1 MDEAALRTAG
11 AGELR
16 AGDIGRRV
24 RVAGWVATRRDHGG
38 VFFVDL
44 RDASGLLQVVIN
56 PEDHPEIAGSADR
69 LRDEFCIS
77 VEGVLR
83 ERPEGT
89 VNPGLPT
96 GEIELVAD
104 ALDVLSTAE
113 ALPFQVD
120 DRSDVDEVRR
130 LEFRYLD
137 LRRPRMAANL
147 RARSAAI
154 GAMRSSLTDQGFLE
168 VETPTLV
175 KSTPEG
181 ARDFLVPSRL
191 RQGSFYALPQS
202 PQLFKQLL
210 MVGGVERYYQI
221 ARCYR
226 DEDFRSDRQVE
237 FTQLDIE
244 GAFWG
249 QEQVFEALEQVVAA
263 TVGALRDTEV
273 QLPLPRMTYHEAM
286 RRFGTDKPDT
296 RFGME
301 LVDLSETFAETAFKA
316 FAGVLADGGLVAGV
330 NAGALELSRA
340 GLDALVERAQTL
352 GAKGL
357 VWMVVEADGSLR
369 SPVAKFL
376 SEGELDAL
384 VRAFDAAPGDTLL
397 IVADTPK
404 RTRQVLGS
412 MRVELGQPDGHDEL
426 AFLWVTDFPVFEV
439 LEDGRL
445 APAHHP
451 FTAPVDVAEMESDPV
466 HALSRA
472 YDLVVNGTELGS
484 GSERI
489 HDSDTQARVF
499 KVLGIDDAEAQSRFG
514 WFMRGLQYG
523 TPPHAGFAIGIDRF
537 IAVLQNERNIREVIP
552 FPKTQTGLDPLTES
566 PSLVGDA
573 QLKELGIELLPEV
586 RAELESAESD
596 EAGVAPSGDG

>member
-1 MDEAALRTAG
+1 VDEATLRTA
-11 AGELR
+11 R
-16 AGDIGRRV
+16 AGHIGSDDIGTEV

-38 VFFVDL
+38 VLFVDL
-44 RDASGLLQVVIN
+44 RDASGLVQVVIN
-56 PEDHPEIAGSADR
+56 PEEQPALADVAHA

-77 VEGVLR
+77 VLGSVR
-83 ERPEGT
+83 ERPDGT
-89 VNPGLPT
+89 INPDLAT
-96 GEIELVAD
+96 GGIEITATEIA
-104 ALDVLSTAE
+104 VLSPA
-113 ALPFQVD
+113 APLPFQID
-120 DRSDVDEVRR
+120 DRAEVDEARR

-147 RARSAAI
+147 LARSRAV
-154 GAMRSSLTDQGFLE
+154 GAMRSTLAEEGFLE
-168 VETPTLV
+168 IETPTLV

-249 QEQVFEALEQVVAA
+249 QDQVFAALEPVLGAVVK
-263 TVGALRDTEV
+263 ALRTVDLDV
-273 QLPLPRMTYHEAM
+273 PFPRMTYSEAM
-286 RRFGTDKPDT
+286 ARYGSDKPDI

-301 LVDLSETFAETAFKA
+301 LVDLSEAFAATEFKA
-316 FAGVLADGGLVAGV
+316 FSGVLLADGLVAGI
-330 NAGALELSRA
+330 NGGELGFSRA
-340 GLDALVERAQTL
+340 GLDALVDRAKAL

-357 VWMVVEADGSLR
+357 VWMVVEDDGSLR

-376 SEGELDAL
+376 SDAEQ
-384 VRAFDAAPGDTLL
+384 AAVKEQLGATIGDVLFV
-397 IVADTPK
+397 VADSVAT
-404 RTRQVLGS
+404 TRDVLGAL
-412 MRVELGQPDGHDEL
+412 RIELGQPDGHDEL
-426 AFLWVTDFPVFEV
+426 RFVWVTDFPVFEIV
-439 LEDGRL
+439 GEGRL

-451 FTAPVDVAEMESDPV
+451 FTAPIDVVEMEESPETAV
-466 HALSRA
+466 SRA
-472 YDLVVNGTELGS
+472 YDLVLNGTELGS

-489 HDSDTQARVF
+489 HDPETQARVF
-499 KVLGIDDAEAQSRFG
+499 KVLGISDEEAESRFG

-523 TPPHAGFAIGIDRF
+523 TPPHAGFAVGIDRMVA
-537 IAVLQNERNIREVIP
+537 ILQNEPNIREVIP
-552 FPKTQTGLDPLTES
+552 FPKTQTGFDPLTRT
-566 PSLVGDA
+566 PGPVDDP
-573 QLKELGIELLPEV
+573 QLEELGIDLRKGV
-586 RAELESAESD
+586 RAALEEGAEAEESAE
-596 EAGVAPSGDG
+596 